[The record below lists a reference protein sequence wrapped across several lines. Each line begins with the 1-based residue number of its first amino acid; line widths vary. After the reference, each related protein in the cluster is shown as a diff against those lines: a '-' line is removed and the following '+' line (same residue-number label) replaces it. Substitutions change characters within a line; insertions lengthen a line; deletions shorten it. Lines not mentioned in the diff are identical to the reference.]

1 MIDIATIRV
10 GDRLVGTGQ
19 PVFLIADVGLTN
31 GGDLKRALMLIE
43 IAKELGVDAIKFQ
56 MIGPE
61 YLLGD
66 RKITYTYPTI
76 THGNVTEN
84 MFEMFSALTF
94 SPSEWN
100 KISQAAKSAG
110 LEFIC
115 TSHYLDAVDILEE
128 LNVVC
133 HKICSWSVTHK
144 RLIQKTGKTGKPLF
158 MDMGTSTQS
167 SLLEL
172 SDWYYNEGGSAMIPL
187 HDFHTSDATEMNF
200 RSIEHLRNLLAT
212 PVGYTS
218 PGRSSHHEYMAMGLG
233 VNVIEKRL
241 THDRTIPKNGHWKA
255 LEPDEFRGWIGIIK
269 ELELSLGS
277 KVIRPTKGDI
287 EISKW
292 AFKSIFAIKTI
303 ARDTTITDDMVD
315 GRRPGNGISAKRID
329 DVVGKKANC
338 DIQPGTMMKWEM
350 IS

>member
-1 MIDIATIRV
+1 MVDIAPVSI
-10 GDRLVGTGQ
+10 GNRLIGPGQ
-19 PVFLIADVGLTN
+19 PVFIIADVGLTN
-31 GGDLKRALMLIE
+31 GGDLKRALMLVD

-66 RKITYTYPTI
+66 REITYTYPTV
-76 THGNVTEN
+76 TNGNVTEN

-94 SPSEWN
+94 SPSEW
-100 KISQAAKSAG
+100 KIISEAIKSVG

-115 TSHYLDAVDILEE
+115 TSHYLDAVDILEQ

-144 RLIQKTGKTGKPLF
+144 RLIQKIGKTGKPMF

-172 SDWYYNEGGSAMIPL
+172 FDWYSNSGGSEIIPL
-187 HDFHTSDATEMNF
+187 HDFHTSEVKEMNF
-200 RSIEHLRNLLAT
+200 RSIEHLKRLLAT

-233 VNVIEKRL
+233 VNVVEKRL

-255 LEPDEFRGWIGIIK
+255 LEPNEFKDWIKIIK

-277 KVIRPTKGDI
+277 RTIKPTKGDI
-287 EISKW
+287 ETSSW
-292 AFKSIFAIKTI
+292 AFKSLFSIKDI
-303 ARDTTITDDMVD
+303 PKGSVIKDDMVD
-315 GRRPGNGISAKRID
+315 GRRPGTGISAKKID
-329 DVVGKKANC
+329 DIVGRRVNC
-338 DIQPGTMMKWEM
+338 NIQPSTMIKWEM
-350 IS
+350 IE